1 MKTAVVVIILLVVF
15 AVGGYLGLPMLIQKE
30 TIGLKSDLSDIK
42 QRLDTIEEY
51 IKKEQEAKEAA
62 RLPKDADPQRIIKTV
77 NTMLAEVAALQDSHK
92 KELSAVAETIKQ
104 QRVSTEEALRK
115 HSDNLDKITKE
126 IRSGLQRVGFNV
138 AMATVRG
145 NLIKVQVELKSKNVG
160 TAKSEVDLIYE
171 LFEKTKAT
179 ATDEQKK
186 AIEELQGAIKQAR
199 DEMDSNL
206 PAALNRVDLL
216 WHEMGKLI
224 RR

>member
-1 MKTAVVVIILLVVF
+1 MKTAVVVIILVVVF

-42 QRLDTIEEY
+42 QRLDTIEKY
-51 IKKEQEAKEAA
+51 IKKEEEAKKAA
-62 RLPKDADPQRIIKTV
+62 QLPKDAGTQRIIKTV
-77 NTMLAEVAALQDSHK
+77 NTMLAKVTALEDTHK
-92 KELSAVAETIKQ
+92 KEFFAVAETIKQ
-104 QRVSTEEALRK
+104 QRASTEEALK
-115 HSDNLDKITKE
+115 KQSDNLDKITKE
-126 IRSGLQRVGFNV
+126 IRSGLQRAGYNV

-160 TAKSEVDLIYE
+160 TAKSEIDLIDE

-179 ATDEQKK
+179 ASDDQKK
-186 AIEELQGAIKQAR
+186 AIEELQGALKQAR

-206 PAALNRVDLL
+206 PAAINRVDLL

-224 RR
+224 RK